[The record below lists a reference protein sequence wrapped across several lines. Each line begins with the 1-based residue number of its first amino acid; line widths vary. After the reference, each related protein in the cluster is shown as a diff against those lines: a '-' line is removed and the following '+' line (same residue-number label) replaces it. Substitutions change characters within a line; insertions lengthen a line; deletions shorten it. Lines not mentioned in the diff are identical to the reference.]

1 MTADAP
7 TDAPAG
13 VRTPKLSSVVGFTQ
27 GQLVAVLGALVMA
40 VLLAALDTTI
50 VATALPTIAGELD
63 AFESYAWVGTAY
75 IVAATVATPVLGKLS
90 DLYGRRVVFQTTM
103 AVFFVGSL
111 LCGLSRTMPQ
121 LIASRTVQGLG
132 GGAIQALA
140 FAILGDILSP
150 RDRGRYIGYFTIA
163 FATAALAGPLVG
175 GFIIERWSWQWI
187 FLINLPLVLVAGVA
201 THVTLRLPFAKRTTR
216 IDWPGVA
223 LLTFGLGGL
232 MIALERGSTG
242 WTRPPIVAGLVV
254 SSLLLVAFVVWQR
267 WAAEPIIPL
276 RLFSNRVVLGTS
288 LIGLVAGSVTYGA
301 ATFLPL
307 YFQDALF
314 VSPTNSGLRMM
325 PVMLGV
331 VVMSF
336 TAGRLISRTGRY
348 KVFPVAGAASVAVGL
363 FAISRITAD
372 TSYTYLAAP
381 MLLVG
386 LGSGAIYTT
395 TSIAAQN
402 ACELRDLG
410 VTTATIMFFRS
421 LGGSMALAAYGTVLT
436 SHSRSELVARTGLDA
451 DAAVAL
457 IKRPSDIVA
466 LPGDVR
472 AAVIDTIAGG
482 VGIIHA
488 IAALTMVAA
497 FVLATRLPEIPLRE
511 TAGIT
516 EALAAQAG

>member
-1 MTADAP
+1 MTTEAP
-7 TDAPAG
+7 TNLRG
-13 VRTPKLSSVVGFTQ
+13 QKLSSVVGFTQ
-27 GQLVAVLGALVMA
+27 GQLVAVLGALVVA

-50 VATALPTIAGELD
+50 VATALPTIAGELN
-63 AFESYAWVGTAY
+63 AFESYAWVGTSY

-103 AVFFVGSL
+103 GVFFFGSV
-111 LCGLSRTMPQ
+111 LCGVSRTMPQ
-121 LIASRTVQGLG
+121 LIASRAVQGLG

-163 FATAALAGPLVG
+163 FAAAALAGPLVG

-187 FLINLPLVLVAGVA
+187 FLINLPLVFVAGVA
-201 THVTLRLPFAKRTTR
+201 THITLRLPFSRRRTT

-223 LLTFGLGGL
+223 LLTLGLGGL

-242 WTRPPIVAGLVV
+242 WAQPAIVLMLVV
-254 SSLLLVAFVVWQR
+254 SCGLLVAFVWWQR
-267 WAAEPIIPL
+267 RAVEPIIPL
-276 RLFSNRVVLGTS
+276 RLFSNRVVLGCS
-288 LIGLVAGSVTYGA
+288 IIGLLAGSVTYGA

-348 KVFPVAGAASVAVGL
+348 KVFPVAGTAAVAVGL
-363 FAISRITAD
+363 LAISQITGD
-372 TSYTYLAAP
+372 TSYTFLALP

-436 SHSRSELVARTGLDA
+436 SHSRSELVARTGLDP

-457 IKRPSDIVA
+457 IKKPSDIAA
-466 LPGDVR
+466 LPSDVR
-472 AAVIDTIAGG
+472 GAVVDTIAGG
-482 VGIIHA
+482 VGLIHLF
-488 IAALTMVAA
+488 AALTVVVAFGFA
-497 FVLATRLPEIPLRE
+497 LRLPEIPLRD

-516 EALAAQAG
+516 EALTAQPG